1 MTKECISTGDV
12 PIQHRSGAWRWTET
26 MLPLGERQVMIEG
39 DAFAKGYERAGEDHC
54 QWPLSDEEIEI
65 RFQGFL
71 KMNHQT
77 EEQLPKELVPLIK
90 GMLSQKPYIEGAWMD
105 KWDGKY
111 YLQYACPGA
120 QYNVYAD
127 GVYIG
132 DSPLGPF
139 TLAKNNPFS
148 YKPGGFLPGC
158 RTWFNDGGYSGKS
171 VAYLDHAN
179 QCEPAVRA
187 SCRALAGRKGCRRRV
202 ILQPALW

>member
-1 MTKECISTGDV
+1 
-12 PIQHRSGAWRWTET
+12 
-26 MLPLGERQVMIEG
+26 
-39 DAFAKGYERAGEDHC
+39 
-54 QWPLSDEEIEI
+54 
-65 RFQGFL
+65 
-71 KMNHQT
+71 MNHQT

-139 TLAKNNPFS
+139 PLAKNNPFS
-148 YKPGGFLPGC
+148 
-158 RTWFNDGGYSGKS
+158 
-171 VAYLDHAN
+171 
-179 QCEPAVRA
+179 
-187 SCRALAGRKGCRRRV
+187 
-202 ILQPALW
+202 

>member
-1 MTKECISTGDV
+1 
-12 PIQHRSGAWRWTET
+12 

-120 QYNVYAD
+120 QYNVM
-127 GVYIG
+127 
-132 DSPLGPF
+132 
-139 TLAKNNPFS
+139 
-148 YKPGGFLPGC
+148 
-158 RTWFNDGGYSGKS
+158 R
-171 VAYLDHAN
+171 
-179 QCEPAVRA
+179 
-187 SCRALAGRKGCRRRV
+187 GRCLYR
-202 ILQPALW
+202 